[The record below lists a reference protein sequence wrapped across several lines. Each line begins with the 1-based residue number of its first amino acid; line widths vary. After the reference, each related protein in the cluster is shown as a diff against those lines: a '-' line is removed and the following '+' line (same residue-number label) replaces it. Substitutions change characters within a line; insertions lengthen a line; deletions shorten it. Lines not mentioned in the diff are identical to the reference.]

1 MTLDKELLMS
11 VQYDLPLSEQPF
23 VDLAENL
30 ERDPVDVIEKLRVYR
45 EKGYVKRIGAIVNY
59 KAFGVIRKACL
70 IAFACDE
77 SDVWRIAKI
86 INDSVPD
93 LSLKHNFWRDHE
105 RYRVWFTLKDRSVDA
120 IRQTV
125 ERLAK
130 ACGVEDYLILP
141 SKRVY
146 KMDVK
151 YDLYRGISWSDGVV
165 RETQYNV
172 EDLGLNAKMLLDL
185 QSVDVLERPF
195 KVFES
200 YGYSELEIV
209 DLIDEMI
216 KKGIFRDFYGV
227 LNEKRV
233 GFKENCMNTVK
244 TDKPRDV
251 AKKLLRYRQITHL
264 VEREVPENWDYPIYF
279 MVHAVKKDP
288 IESIRNEVIEFDG
301 VVDAVTVYSK
311 KNLRED

>member
-1 MTLDKELLMS
+1 
-11 VQYDLPLSEQPF
+11 
-23 VDLAENL
+23 
-30 ERDPVDVIEKLRVYR
+30 
-45 EKGYVKRIGAIVNY
+45 
-59 KAFGVIRKACL
+59 
-70 IAFACDE
+70 
-77 SDVWRIAKI
+77 
-86 INDSVPD
+86 
-93 LSLKHNFWRDHE
+93 
-105 RYRVWFTLKDRSVDA
+105 
-120 IRQTV
+120 
-125 ERLAK
+125 
-130 ACGVEDYLILP
+130 
-141 SKRVY
+141 
-146 KMDVK
+146 MDVK
-151 YDLYRGISWSDGVV
+151 YDLYRGISWSEGVV

-279 MVHAVKKDP
+279 MVHADDRRK
-288 IESIRNEVIEFDG
+288 IESIRDEIAENLCVEILSL
-301 VVDAVTVYSK
+301 YSRA
-311 KNLRED
+311 NLRTNP